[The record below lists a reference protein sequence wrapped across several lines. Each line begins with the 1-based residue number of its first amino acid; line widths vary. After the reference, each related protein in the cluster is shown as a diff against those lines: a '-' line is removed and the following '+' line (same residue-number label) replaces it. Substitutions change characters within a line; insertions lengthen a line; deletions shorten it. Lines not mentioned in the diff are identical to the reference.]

1 MFEFLKGVKILK
13 NDVSFTYFNYMI
25 FVLIF
30 FLYIFFFFA
39 YTLLHHLQKYCFFFL
54 SCQSSH
60 QVNSP
65 SSHDRWDSG
74 LLEISTT
81 IKYQNSNSF
90 SHRYLF
96 FKKRKQLGSSKIKIY
111 QNASEKSSSQK
122 NSYLPWTMIDRS
134 WLV

>member
-13 NDVSFTYFNYMI
+13 NDVPFTYFNYMI

-30 FLYIFFFFA
+30 FLYIFFFSPTLF
-39 YTLLHHLQKYCFFFL
+39 YTICKSIVFFL